1 MEADSAPATSVVS
14 VLGVVGGD
22 ADLLREDEDTSFL
35 EDVVV
40 LSDETKLSDVG
51 GESVEGTYEAHKSPD
66 EELSDDMDVGGDLSE
81 IEEAYEAHKS
91 RGRGKKGK
99 LAVESGDEAEE
110 QADSEPGE
118 EERWKPKEKQEDMF
132 IVEHEPPTTSVKFTP
147 SVVGK
152 KKNGIDISDPQFE
165 STTDAPSVAVK
176 LPKGLA
182 DFKAETIVCFHPRQ
196 FHRAEV
202 RSVFLYFFHHSCIYN
217 TLFYHMEHT
226 YI

>member
-1 MEADSAPATSVVS
+1 M
-14 VLGVVGGD
+14 
-22 ADLLREDEDTSFL
+22 
-35 EDVVV
+35 
-40 LSDETKLSDVG
+40 
-51 GESVEGTYEAHKSPD
+51 
-66 EELSDDMDVGGDLSE
+66 
-81 IEEAYEAHKS
+81 
-91 RGRGKKGK
+91 
-99 LAVESGDEAEE
+99 AVESGDEAEE

-202 RSVFLYFFHHSCIYN
+202 RSVFYIFSIILVFITHCFTIWNTHIYRKRI
-217 TLFYHMEHT
+217 TEHFWINHLWILKKSNEVWKVAGT
-226 YI
+226 KVSVFINDFIL